1 MVFPTIT
8 AGYAGVLGLILFAL
22 SFWVIGG
29 RGQYRIVHGDG
40 GRPELNRRIR
50 AHGNFTEYVPMILVL
65 AALIEASGGGPIKIH
80 WLLGPLT
87 LARLIHP
94 FGMVAPEG
102 SRRQYAFRA
111 PGAVIT
117 MIVLAAASM
126 MLLTRTL

>member
-8 AGYAGVLGLILFAL
+8 AGYAGVLGVILFAL

-29 RGQYRIVHGDG
+29 RGQYRVLHGDG
-40 GRPELNRRIR
+40 GKPEMNRRIR

-65 AALIEASGGGPIKIH
+65 TALIEASGGGATQIH

-87 LARLIHP
+87 LARVIHP
-94 FGMVAPEG
+94 FGMLARENSVQ
-102 SRRQYAFRA
+102 QYALRA

-117 MIVLAAASM
+117 LIVLASASI